1 MKGVKSRDKIYST
14 GLFMKR
20 LVVSNPAIRD
30 FLSRFRDEK
39 TGTYECNICVETIS
53 FFLAG
58 ELSNF
63 LLTEEV
69 EVKTPLGEKICSIVK
84 EEVILVPILRA
95 GVAMLSGFQ
104 RVLPRSQTGFMWV
117 HRNNEAKAE
126 MDKYKFPSNAE
137 GKTFI
142 LLDTMLATAG
152 TLNLSSEVVKRYHP
166 RQILCASILATP
178 FGLDHLSRD
187 IDGAVTAEVSD
198 KLDGN
203 LYVYPGVGD
212 SGDRLFG

>member
-1 MKGVKSRDKIYST
+1 MV
-14 GLFMKR
+14 LFMKR
-20 LVVSNPAIRD
+20 LVVSNPAIGD
-30 FLSRFRDEK
+30 FLCRFRDER
-39 TGTYECNICVETIS
+39 TGTYECNMCVEAIS

-58 ELSNF
+58 ELSHF

-69 EVKTPLGEKICSIVK
+69 GVKTPLGEKICSVIK
-84 EEVILVPILRA
+84 EEVVLVPVLRA
-95 GVAMLSGFQ
+95 GIAMLSGFQ
-104 RVLPRSQTGFMWV
+104 RILPKSQTGFIWA
-117 HRNNEAKAE
+117 HRNSKAKAE

-152 TLNLSSEVVKRYHP
+152 TLNLSSEIVKQYHP

-178 FGLDHLSRD
+178 FGLENLSPD
-187 IDGAVTAEVSD
+187 IDGAVIAEVSD